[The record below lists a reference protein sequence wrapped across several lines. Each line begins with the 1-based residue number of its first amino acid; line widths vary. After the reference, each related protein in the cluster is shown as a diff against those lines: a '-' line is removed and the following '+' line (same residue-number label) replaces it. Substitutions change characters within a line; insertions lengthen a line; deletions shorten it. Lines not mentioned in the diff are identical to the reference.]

1 MKFSPRKVIAAA
13 GDRLDAG
20 EAAEQRG
27 LAGAVGADDGDDLAG
42 VDREVDAVQHL
53 DAAVA
58 GAQALDV
65 KHGRPPVRRAE
76 VGLDDLGVAADDRGL
91 ALGDLLA
98 VVEDDDVVRDAHDH
112 LHVVLHEEDGG
123 AGGGDLGDQVV
134 DLLGLDGVA
143 AGGRL
148 VEEEDAGLERQR
160 AGDLQALER
169 AVGERAR
176 LLLGGVAEA
185 DAVEEAA
192 RLGLGRARRGA
203 SSTGRWRRSARSGP
217 FSCRWKPAMAFSST
231 VMVWKICRFWK
242 VRLRP
247 RRARRKG
254 SKPVTSWPSSFTLR
268 PRGCRRPRSC

>member
-1 MKFSPRKVIAAA
+1 MRAA

-20 EAAEQRG
+20 EAAQQRG

-65 KHGRPPVRRAE
+65 KHGRPPVPE

-112 LHVVLHEEDGG
+112 LHVVLHEQDGD

-143 AGGRL
+143 AGGGL

-160 AGDLQALER
+160 AGDLEPLQR

-185 DAVEEAA
+185 DAVEERARALGRGRAA
-192 RLGLGRARRGA
+192 RRRDRGEVEEVGEERALLLQVEAGDGVLEHRHRLEDLQVLEGAAEAAAGEEVGVDAGHVLAVELHAAGR
-203 SSTGRWRRSARSGP
+203 TG
-217 FSCRWKPAMAFSST
+217 
-231 VMVWKICRFWK
+231 V
-242 VRLRP
+242 
-247 RRARRKG
+247 
-254 SKPVTSWPSSFTLR
+254 
-268 PRGCRRPRSC
+268 